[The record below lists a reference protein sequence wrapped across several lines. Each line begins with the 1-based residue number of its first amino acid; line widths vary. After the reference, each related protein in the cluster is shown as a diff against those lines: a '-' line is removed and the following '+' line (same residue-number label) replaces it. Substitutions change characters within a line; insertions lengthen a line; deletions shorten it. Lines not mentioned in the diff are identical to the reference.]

1 MMWRFQACIATLI
14 AACCAHQLAGRNA
27 GEAVLAALGALLLAL
42 SEIERRLAAIL
53 KELRAKRTNGSC
65 EIIGP
70 VSKAQTIREEQ

>member
-1 MMWRFQACIATLI
+1 MWRFLAFLATLI
-14 AACCAHQLAGRNA
+14 AACCAHQLAGQDA

-53 KELRAKRTNGSC
+53 KKLHAKRTDGAC

-70 VSKAQTIREEQ
+70 VSQAQKIQEEQ